1 MDLPGTSCDDENNVA
16 EQMVNTEKP
25 ERDCKRWRSIFDRDG
40 SKEQCGHTTI
50 CPEVVWGLLD
60 GFCRDEEW
68 ATEDLHTEGT
78 STKTSGGTTLITID
92 NKINNS

>member
-1 MDLPGTSCDDENNVA
+1 M
-16 EQMVNTEKP
+16 NTEKP

-50 CPEVVWGLLD
+50 CPEVVWGGLLD

-68 ATEDLHTEGT
+68 ATEDLHTVVQKQAGDD
-78 STKTSGGTTLITID
+78 L
-92 NKINNS
+92 NNN

>member
-1 MDLPGTSCDDENNVA
+1 M
-16 EQMVNTEKP
+16 NTEKP

-60 GFCRDEEW
+60 GFCRDEENGRRKIYIRKELIVQKQ
-68 ATEDLHTEGT
+68 A
-78 STKTSGGTTLITID
+78 GGRP
-92 NKINNS
+92 

>member
-1 MDLPGTSCDDENNVA
+1 
-16 EQMVNTEKP
+16 VNTEKP
-25 ERDCKRWRSIFDRDG
+25 ERDCKRWRSIFDRDR